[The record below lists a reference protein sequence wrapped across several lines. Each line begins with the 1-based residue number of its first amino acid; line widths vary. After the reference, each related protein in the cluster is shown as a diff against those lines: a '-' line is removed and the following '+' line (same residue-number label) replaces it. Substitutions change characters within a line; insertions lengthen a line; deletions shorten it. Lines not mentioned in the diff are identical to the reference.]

1 MEKPTTLTAPE
12 GQYIDLEESKIVYK
26 AIEKVLPKTWR
37 DYVNL
42 TNLDRKLANFGINF
56 TELSNYDKLILLRD
70 YYNDGYK
77 FNWNY
82 TNGKVIN
89 KYSIN
94 YNFDAK
100 ILWTTSARC
109 CKYSPFYFK
118 SDELGREFITNFRG
132 MLEEYFINL

>member
-26 AIEKVLPKTWR
+26 AIERVLPKTWR

-42 TNLDRKLANFGINF
+42 TNLDKKLANLGINF

-77 FNWNY
+77 FDWNY
-82 TNGKVIN
+82 PISKYVLIVILIL
-89 KYSIN
+89 KFYGLVVHSIIN
-94 YNFDAK
+94 
-100 ILWTTSARC
+100 IL
-109 CKYSPFYFK
+109 
-118 SDELGREFITNFRG
+118 LFILSQKN
-132 MLEEYFINL
+132 

>member
-26 AIEKVLPKTWR
+26 AIERVLPKTWI

-42 TNLDRKLANFGINF
+42 TNLDRKLGNLDINF
-56 TELSNYDKLILLRD
+56 IELSNYDKLILLRD

-77 FNWNY
+77 FYWSY
-82 TNGKVIN
+82 PISKHVIN
-89 KYSIN
+89 CNLNSK
-94 YNFDAK
+94 A
-100 ILWTTSARC
+100 LWVSSTQYY
-109 CKYSPFYFK
+109 KYSPFYFK
-118 SDELGREFITNFRG
+118 SEELGRKFILNFRD

>member
-26 AIEKVLPKTWR
+26 TIERVLPKTWK

-42 TNLDRKLANFGINF
+42 TNLDKKLANLGINF

-77 FNWNY
+77 FDWSYSNS
-82 TNGKVIN
+82 
-89 KYSIN
+89 KYIIN
-94 YNFDAK
+94 YNLDSKF
-100 ILWTTSARC
+100 LWTSSAWYY
-109 CKYSPFYFK
+109 KYSPFYFK
-118 SDELGREFITNFRG
+118 SEELGRKFIINFRD

>member
-26 AIEKVLPKTWR
+26 AIERVLPKTWR

-42 TNLDRKLANFGINF
+42 TNLDSLGINF
-56 TELSNYDKLILLRD
+56 IELSNYDKLILLRD

-77 FNWNY
+77 FYWSY
-82 TNGKVIN
+82 TNT
-89 KYSIN
+89 KYVIN
-94 YNFDAK
+94 YNFDCK
-100 ILWTTSARC
+100 ILLTISTRYY
-109 CKYSPFYFK
+109 KYSPFYFK
-118 SDELGREFITNFRG
+118 SEELGRKFIINFRD